1 MNHLTIHIDMNLQ
14 TPLHITGDRRVL
26 SVDKSLAVSPF
37 GSIASPVYT
46 IPASSLK
53 GRLRSR
59 AEAILKSWGLKVCSS
74 PDPGGMCRDQ
84 SDLCHICRVFGNP
97 RFRSPIKFS
106 EAKPPSDVM
115 EEIRSGVAI
124 NRVRKTAL
132 DQHLFFVQTAF
143 SDPSEK
149 WTATADGFFPS
160 PGRAREAAAL
170 IILASKF
177 NLAIGGG
184 KSRGLGWAST
194 KVEAKID
201 DQVISNEDLKEIWQR
216 WAGGNE

>member
-1 MNHLTIHIDMNLQ
+1 MNRLTIHIDMNLQ
-14 TPLHITGDRRVL
+14 TPLHITGDRRLL
-26 SVDKSLAVSPF
+26 SVDKALAVSPF
-37 GSIASPVYT
+37 GSIKSPVYT

-59 AEAILKSWGLKVCSS
+59 AEAILKSWGLKVCSA

-97 RFRSPIKFS
+97 RFRSPIKFG
-106 EAKPPSDVM
+106 EAKPQGDVM

-124 NRVRKTAL
+124 NRIRKTAL

-149 WTATADGFFPS
+149 WMATADGFFPTLE
-160 PGRAREAAAL
+160 RAREAAAL
-170 IILASKF
+170 IILASRF

-184 KSRGLGWAST
+184 NSRGLGWAST
-194 KVEAKID
+194 QVEAKID
-201 DQVISNEDLKEIWQR
+201 DQVVLNEDLMEIWQR